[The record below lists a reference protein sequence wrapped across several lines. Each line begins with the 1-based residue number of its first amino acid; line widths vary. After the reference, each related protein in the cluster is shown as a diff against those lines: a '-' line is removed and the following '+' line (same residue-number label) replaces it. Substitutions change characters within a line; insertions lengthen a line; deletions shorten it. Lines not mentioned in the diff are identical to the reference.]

1 MYRRV
6 MSSTPGLSPL
16 GAWTT
21 PFQLSLDATT
31 RLLGGETASTEN
43 HYTNRGACLSSEKML
58 LSIFRTFWAWGKVIL
73 FLNTFTTKWEDSR
86 CVE

>member
-1 MYRRV
+1 MYRKV
-6 MSSTPGLSPL
+6 VSGTPGLSPL

-21 PFQLSLDATT
+21 PFHLSLDAAIH
-31 RLLGGETASTEN
+31 LLGGKTASTEN

-58 LSIFRTFWAWGKVIL
+58 LSSFRSFWAWGKVIL
-73 FLNTFTTKWEDSR
+73 FLNTFTTKCEDAR